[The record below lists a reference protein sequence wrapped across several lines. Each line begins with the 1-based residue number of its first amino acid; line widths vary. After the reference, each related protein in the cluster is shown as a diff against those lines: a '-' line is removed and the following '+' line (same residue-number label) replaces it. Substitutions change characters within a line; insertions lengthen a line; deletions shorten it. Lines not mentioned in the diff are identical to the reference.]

1 MLNAIPDR
9 CTENAKIRGLLRANE
24 IFPDDSEDNIIP
36 QQSFA
41 LSLRQ
46 ESSLTLSNRD
56 STLEILKR
64 NRVIDMNKKI
74 SSFLIFKWLC
84 NTVILCINYC
94 SSSKVFGTYYDAIN
108 QFDKGRRQVTS
119 SESTAGIFGTLPAPI
134 VVSGL
139 AKVPLCQ
146 CACCPGQ
153 QCQSQ
158 LLVFSIDECNETTC
172 SFEQC
177 YQMYPKKCGLTPGIT
192 NVSCNFINKSTNAIS
207 NISISL
213 LTNVTSRNVISPI
226 MMAMNILIFFLFKH
240 F

>member
-1 MLNAIPDR
+1 MCSFYIR
-9 CTENAKIRGLLRANE
+9 CSIVLL
-24 IFPDDSEDNIIP
+24 
-36 QQSFA
+36 
-41 LSLRQ
+41 
-46 ESSLTLSNRD
+46 
-56 STLEILKR
+56 
-64 NRVIDMNKKI
+64 I
-74 SSFLIFKWLC
+74 SYS
-84 NTVILCINYC
+84 
-94 SSSKVFGTYYDAIN
+94 
-108 QFDKGRRQVTS
+108 
-119 SESTAGIFGTLPAPI
+119 